1 MRAGFS
7 GKAGLI
13 MADKQG
19 MEKNPRIIA
28 VVYCPTPAGY
38 RDGEETAD
46 SACRAKLAAYLIAD
60 DTAERGL

>member
-1 MRAGFS
+1 
-7 GKAGLI
+7 